1 MNPETP
7 QNRGDFEALRSP
19 MGPSSFVD
27 LVDRVRRNLLG
38 GGRCPWIFAWDGDA
52 LQIQLDASP
61 TFFSVEDQWFSFG
74 AVLEEMETLSAGA
87 GVELEIAVND
97 AIPGGRV
104 KPIPSVPRVHLLSSA
119 LGATGWVRSPQSG
132 LFTPATRRAKRLA
145 VEEPRV
151 DFFLMEDRREM
162 EQMAHILSL
171 LGSSSLG
178 ASWEG
183 TLAVGFFLC
192 DEGSPAFLQRAGRA
206 FSRFHMTEELRGF
219 KVEVFP
225 EIVELAR
232 KRWADKNGTPR
243 PEKSKSIEKGAAELA
258 HWVPDV
264 DQKFTAVVF
273 RLGRVGNPALGAPS
287 LSEVSSPTGLSPN
300 ATLPVTNT
308 PEQDISIGV
317 GEIFQPVKFPRF
329 QLMTS
334 FLREIRAKNNFPRE
348 PEPDLIMDGEAEVAA
363 YRNAGRVD
371 GIMSANYIFQTARIT
386 QAIYGCGTV
395 VDLGCGPATQL
406 AQVASFNPQ
415 TKFIGVELSD
425 EMTREARAHVARL
438 GLSNVTFVKQDMT
451 NLDAFSDHSVD
462 GVMSTLALHHL
473 PTRGH
478 LQKTFRE
485 VNRILAPGGSV
496 YLTDFGRLKS
506 LWTVL
511 FFAYK
516 NADRQPN
523 LFSRDFERS
532 LRAAFLLEDFQ
543 VLTRECLPTHVRVQ
557 STFRV
562 PFLVAVKTADK
573 PIPSEI
579 SKGLR
584 DLAKALPRR
593 YKADLNEMRL
603 FYRLGGFGPDLFG

>member
-1 MNPETP
+1 MNPGTP
-7 QNRGDFEALRSP
+7 QYKSGGGDLRIHAEP
-19 MGPSSFVD
+19 TPFLD
-27 LVDRVRRNLLG
+27 LVERVRRNPLG
-38 GGRCPWIFAWDGDA
+38 EVRCPWLLEWDGQA
-52 LQIQLDASP
+52 LHVKLDPSP
-61 TFFSVEDQWFSFG
+61 SSSLPEDQWFSLG
-74 AVLEEMETLSAGA
+74 TVLEEMETLSAGA
-87 GVELEIAVND
+87 GFQLEVVVND
-97 AIPGGRV
+97 SIPGGRV
-104 KPIPSVPRVHLLSSA
+104 KPLPSVPRVHLLSSA
-119 LGATGWVRSPQSG
+119 LGATGWVRSQRSG
-132 LFTPATRRAKRLA
+132 LFTPATRRAMRLV
-145 VEEPRV
+145 VEEPGV

-162 EQMAHILSL
+162 EQMGQILSL
-171 LGSSSLG
+171 LGSPALG
-178 ASWEG
+178 DRWES
-183 TLAVGFFLC
+183 TLAVGFFLT
-192 DEGSPAFLQRAGRA
+192 DTGSPASLLRAGRA
-206 FSRFHMTEELRGF
+206 FARFHMTAELRGF

-225 EIVELAR
+225 EIVQLAR
-232 KRWADKNGTPR
+232 RRWAEKNGASHPVESR
-243 PEKSKSIEKGAAELA
+243 SIEKGAAELA

-273 RLGRVGNPALGAPS
+273 RLGKGGATFPV
-287 LSEVSSPTGLSPN
+287 EVSSPAPSVPR
-300 ATLPVTNT
+300 APLPVGKNT
-308 PEQDISIGV
+308 PDQDIAMGM
-317 GEIFQPVKFPRF
+317 GEIFQPVKFPRL

-334 FLREIRAKNNFPRE
+334 FLREIRAKNHFPRE

-371 GIMSANYIFQTARIT
+371 GIMSANYIYQTARIT

-406 AQVASFNPQ
+406 AQVAAFNPQ

-425 EMTREARAHVARL
+425 EMAREARAHVAQL
-438 GLSNVTFVKQDMT
+438 GLSNVTFIKQDMT

-478 LQKTFRE
+478 LQKTFQE

-523 LFSRDFERS
+523 LFSRDYERS
-532 LRAAFLLEDFQ
+532 LRAAFLLEDYQ
-543 VLTRECLPTHVRVQ
+543 ALTRECLPTGVRVQ

-562 PFLVAVKTADK
+562 PFLVAVKTPDK
-573 PIPSEI
+573 PVPSEV
-579 SKGLR
+579 SEGLR
-584 DLAKALPRR
+584 LLAKALPSR

-603 FYRLGGFGPDLFG
+603 FYRLGGFGRDLFR

>member
-1 MNPETP
+1 MNPGTP
-7 QNRGDFEALRSP
+7 QQRAGNGDLRTHAEP
-19 MGPSSFVD
+19 TAFLE
-27 LVDRVRRNLLG
+27 LVERVRRNPLG
-38 GGRCPWIFAWDGDA
+38 GVRCPWLLEWDGQE
-52 LQIQLDASP
+52 LHVKLGPSP
-61 TFFSVEDQWFSFG
+61 SSYSPEDQWFSLG
-74 AVLEEMETLSAGA
+74 TVLEEMDTLSAGA
-87 GVELEIAVND
+87 GFELEVVFND
-97 AIPGGRV
+97 SVPGGRI
-104 KPIPSVPRVHLLSSA
+104 KPFRAVPRVHLLSSA
-119 LGATGWVRSPQSG
+119 LGATGWVRSQSSG
-132 LFTPATRRAKRLA
+132 LFTPATRRVMRLA
-145 VEEPRV
+145 VEEPGV

-162 EQMAHILSL
+162 DQMTQILSL
-171 LGSSSLG
+171 LGSSSAL
-178 ASWEG
+178 SQWEN
-183 TLAVGFFLC
+183 TLAVGFFLV
-192 DEGSPAFLQRAGRA
+192 DDSSPGPLIRAGRA
-206 FSRFHMTEELRGF
+206 YTRFQMMAELRRF
-219 KVEVFP
+219 KVDLFP
-225 EIVELAR
+225 EIVGLAR
-232 KRWADKNGTPR
+232 RRWAEKNGEPR
-243 PEKSKSIEKGAAELA
+243 SGESKAIEKGALELA

-273 RLGRVGNPALGAPS
+273 RLGRAGGAAKSTSPSETSAPS
-287 LSEVSSPTGLSPN
+287 GTVPLPLGPVATETPDQNIAIGAGEV
-300 ATLPVTNT
+300 
-308 PEQDISIGV
+308 
-317 GEIFQPVKFPRF
+317 FQPVKFPRL

-334 FLREIRAKNNFPRE
+334 FLREIRSHHHFPRE

-371 GIMSANYIFQTARIT
+371 GIMSANYIYQTARIT

-395 VDLGCGPATQL
+395 IDLGCGPATQL

-425 EMTREARAHVARL
+425 EMAREARAHVARL

-478 LQKTFRE
+478 LEKTFRE
-485 VNRILAPGGSV
+485 IRRVLAPGGSV

-523 LFSRDFERS
+523 LFSRDYERS
-532 LRAAFLLEDFQ
+532 LRAAFLLEDYQ
-543 VLTRECLPTHVRVQ
+543 ALTRDYLPGSVRVH

-573 PIPSEI
+573 PVSSEI

-584 DLAKALPRR
+584 GLAKALPRR